1 MGYWNTRRKAIH
13 EGIFESPFPIMAMVN
28 HLIQEFDF
36 VKGSDLSSR
45 DVLNL
50 SQNQE
55 LNDG

>member
-1 MGYWNTRRKAIH
+1 
-13 EGIFESPFPIMAMVN
+13 MAMVN
-28 HLIQEFDF
+28 RLIQEFDF

-45 DVLNL
+45 DVLNP